1 MVWWLCWCQWFLEP
15 VRFLWFTMV
24 CQGFHVPLLCSRGLL
39 HPQGLNCALICA
51 AHNVCSMHARC
62 LIWLSYNGSPEI
74 VKSMQNVN
82 FFNHWN
88 KLVFDFYN
96 HVLSISASNAEKIG
110 INFFLEL
117 FFVCMDTNS
126 VLRDLERAVAS
137 EDSRKTQD
145 PLDSQS
151 GHNQKHFSTTNPIN
165 LSMKKTL

>member
-1 MVWWLCWCQWFLEP
+1 MIVLVSVIFRACALSLIYDGLS
-15 VRFLWFTMV
+15 RFSRSTALQ
-24 CQGFHVPLLCSRGLL
+24 QGSASSTGSKLCSCL
-39 HPQGLNCALICA
+39 
-51 AHNVCSMHARC
+51 CSAQCVQCVRC

-151 GHNQKHFSTTNPIN
+151 GHNQKHFSTTNPI
-165 LSMKKTL
+165 SPVH